1 MPKCR
6 NCNAYV
12 SKDFVRIF
20 GDNDDEVYGCLE
32 CVGATAVKNGATKQ
46 GVSRRSDSNHPAIG
60 GAD

>member
-12 SKDFVRIF
+12 TPDFVRVF
-20 GDNDDEVYGCLE
+20 AGNDNAVYGCLD
-32 CVGATAVKNGATKQ
+32 CVGATGVKNGATKQ
-46 GVSRRSDSNHPAIG
+46 GESRRSDLNHPAIE